1 MRQRVHQ
8 KSSYCPFLFYTITFT
23 YTYDS
28 LPGMQP
34 CRYVMSNV
42 MYAKNMSQSSDVLIY
57 WASHWLDISDLFLL
71 WHSGEIVTLE
81 PNEWKCKDFVFICK
95 IFSMIFS
102 AKIIKY
108 LDISRLDTCQ
118 VIQQQQKCVYVL
130 FSRYFY
136 SYLCHMPQSHLSF
149 FLFVPSTNRLMEISV
164 TFSGTCSN
172 VSWGLDPASRIFIV
186 LKCLHSLMW
195 QTVALET
202 HLHNFILRHKN
213 ISLRRR
219 KYLVRYKS
227 PRIKF
232 GSNVLRVD
240 MATTL
245 VNQVLGRR
253 RG

>member
-8 KSSYCPFLFYTITFT
+8 KSSYCPFLYSIQSHTH
-23 YTYDS
+23 DS
-28 LPGMQP
+28 LPGMHA

-136 SYLCHMPQSHLSF
+136 SYLCHMPQSHLSSF
-149 FLFVPSTNRLMEISV
+149 ASYLSLLPTGWWRFPSRFLGPAPMWAE
-164 TFSGTCSN
+164 
-172 VSWGLDPASRIFIV
+172 ASRIFIV
-186 LKCLHSLMW
+186 LTCLHS
-195 QTVALET
+195 TVSCDKQSRWKHIYT
-202 HLHNFILRHKN
+202 ILFCAIHKN